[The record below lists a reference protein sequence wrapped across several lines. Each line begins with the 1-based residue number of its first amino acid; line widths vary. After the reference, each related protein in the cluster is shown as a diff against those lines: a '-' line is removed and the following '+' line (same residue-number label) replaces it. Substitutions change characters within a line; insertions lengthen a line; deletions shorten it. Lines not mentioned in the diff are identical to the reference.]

1 LAVNH
6 PDRGRIDDIDLLEI
20 GGCAPSLS
28 SRGCG
33 MNTSDKGPEAIG
45 EKSSRPALSVIV
57 PCYNEQDV
65 LAETHRRLSKALDGI
80 GLSYEI
86 IYADDGSQDRT
97 ASLIREF
104 ACVSSCVRG
113 IFLSRNFGHQIAVTA
128 GLDRAAGQA
137 AVIIDADLQDPP
149 ELIAD
154 MVSKWRQGYEVVYG
168 LRTDR
173 PGETGFKIWTARAF
187 YRVLSRISEVDIP
200 LDVGD
205 FRLIDRRIIDVLTDM
220 RERDRYLRGMVAW
233 AGFKQ
238 CALPY
243 RREPRSAGKSKYPLR
258 KMLWFA
264 LDGLLSFSMA
274 PLRAA
279 LLLGLLVVALSIIG
293 IIYAIF
299 LRLFTSIWVSG
310 WTLLFIGLLV
320 IGGIQL
326 TVLGAIGEY
335 VGRIY
340 MAVKARPLY
349 IVRDTVGFERT
360 AFVS

>member
-1 LAVNH
+1 M
-6 PDRGRIDDIDLLEI
+6 DTG
-20 GGCAPSLS
+20 
-28 SRGCG
+28 
-33 MNTSDKGPEAIG
+33 DKGTRSMAEQSG
-45 EKSSRPALSVIV
+45 RPVLSVIV
-57 PCYNEQDV
+57 PCYNEEDV
-65 LAETHRRLSKALDGI
+65 LAETHRRLTKALDRIGI
-80 GLSYEI
+80 PYEI

-104 ACVSSCVRG
+104 VRVSHGVRG
-113 IFLSRNFGHQIAVTA
+113 LFLSRNFGHQIAVTA
-128 GLDRAAGQA
+128 GLDRAEGQA

-154 MVSKWRQGYEVVYG
+154 MVSRWRQGYEVVYG

-173 PGETGFKIWTARAF
+173 AAETGFKIWTAKAF
-187 YRVLSRISEVDIP
+187 YRVLNRISEVDIP

-205 FRLIDRRIIDVLTDM
+205 FRLIDRRVIALLTDM

-233 AGFKQ
+233 VGFRQ
-238 CALPY
+238 WALPY
-243 RREPRSAGKSKYPLR
+243 RREPRVAGQSKYPLR

-264 LDGLLSFSMA
+264 LDGVLSFSLA

-279 LLLGLLVVALSIIG
+279 LLLGLSVVLLSMVG
-293 IIYAIF
+293 IIYAIV
-299 LRLFTSIWVSG
+299 LRLFTSNWVSG
-310 WTLLFIGLLV
+310 WTLLFIGLLA

-340 MAVKARPLY
+340 MATKGRPLY
-349 IVRDTVGFERT
+349 IVRDSVGFEQI
-360 AFVS
+360 APIS